1 MQCIGIGKYGEKQMM
16 MPKEIYSDALRGAR
30 NQLKMAKRT
39 YEIRPTIE
47 NERRVKAIR
56 RRCSIYGELQKED
69 SK

>member
-1 MQCIGIGKYGEKQMM
+1 MM

-30 NQLKMAKRT
+30 NQLKMAKRA

-56 RRCSIYGELQKED
+56 RRCSITESYRRRTANDTEI
-69 SK
+69 SSVVHTI

>member
-1 MQCIGIGKYGEKQMM
+1 MM
-16 MPKEIYSDALRGAR
+16 MTKEIYSDEFSGAR
-30 NQLKMAKRT
+30 IQLKMAKRT

>member
-1 MQCIGIGKYGEKQMM
+1 MM
-16 MPKEIYSDALRGAR
+16 MPKEIYSYALRGAR
-30 NQLKMAKRT
+30 NQLKMAKRA

>member
-1 MQCIGIGKYGEKQMM
+1 MM

-47 NERRVKAIR
+47 NERRVKQFAVDVQFTASYR
-56 RRCSIYGELQKED
+56 RRTANDTEISSVE
-69 SK
+69 

>member
-1 MQCIGIGKYGEKQMM
+1 MT

-30 NQLKMAKRT
+30 NQLKVAKRA
-39 YEIRPTIE
+39 YEIHPTIE

-69 SK
+69 DK

>member
-1 MQCIGIGKYGEKQMM
+1 MM
-16 MPKEIYSDALRGAR
+16 IPKEIYSDALRGAR
-30 NQLKMAKRT
+30 NQLKMAKRA

-56 RRCSIYGELQKED
+56 HRCSIYGELQKED

>member
-1 MQCIGIGKYGEKQMM
+1 MM

-30 NQLKMAKRT
+30 NQLKMAKRA

-56 RRCSIYGELQKED
+56 HRCSIYGELQKED

>member
-1 MQCIGIGKYGEKQMM
+1 MKT
-16 MPKEIYSDALRGAR
+16 PKEIYSDALRGAR
-30 NQLKMAKRT
+30 NQLKIAKRDCET
-39 YEIRPTIE
+39 QPTIE

>member
-1 MQCIGIGKYGEKQMM
+1 MM

-30 NQLKMAKRT
+30 NQLKMIKRA
-39 YEIRPTIE
+39 YKIHPTIE

-69 SK
+69 NK